1 MEERSV
7 PDLGELVDADNG
19 VISREIFVDEA
30 IFRAELSQVFARAW
44 LFVGHETQ
52 VPGPGDF
59 FVSRMGTESVLLTR
73 DSEGELHVLLNSCR
87 HRGMKVCR
95 YDEGNTLSFTCP
107 YHGWS
112 YSVDGSLVSTAGE
125 LLGVPHF
132 RAGYGGKLDRSAW
145 GLVPVAQMVNHHGLV
160 FATWDPQAPPF
171 EDYVGDFHYWLD
183 NLAASVSGEP
193 GAVRVVRGVQKWRI
207 RANWKFVS
215 ENFLGDN
222 YHGPPSHASVDAVG
236 IGPGGTSAATRHG
249 AVGAQKRSISS
260 TSFVR
265 LGHGATSSIGYA
277 WGYPTFEEP
286 ELTEYFA
293 RAWERRAA
301 RFEAE
306 GRPIGAL
313 GPATLFPSMSFHAG
327 AFPRALLVAHPL
339 SPWETEVWR
348 WYLVDAD
355 APPDIADWLRRYY
368 LRYSG
373 PGGLV
378 EQDDMENWDYATE
391 ASRGTIARRYA
402 YNYQLGLGMAKPSTL
417 RGAVES
423 EYFMTEENARNFYR
437 RWRELMSGASWH
449 DLMAG
454 T

>member
-1 MEERSV
+1 MDPNR
-7 PDLGELVDADNG
+7 LAELVDADGG
-19 VISREIFVDEA
+19 VVSREVFVDEEL
-30 IFRAELSQVFARAW
+30 FRIELEQIFARAW
-44 LFVGHETQ
+44 LFVGHESQ
-52 VPGPGDF
+52 VPEPGDF
-59 FVSRMGTESVLLTR
+59 VTSRLGTESVLLTR

-112 YSVDGSLVSTAGE
+112 YSTDGALVSIAGE

-132 RAGYGGKLDRSAW
+132 RSGYGGHLDRSAW
-145 GLVPVAQMVNHHGLV
+145 GLVPVAKLANHHGLV
-160 FATWDPQAPPF
+160 FATWDPDAAPF
-171 EDYVGDFHYWLD
+171 EDYVGDFHWWLD
-183 NLAASVSGEP
+183 NLASSASGER
-193 GAVRVVRGVQKWRI
+193 GAVTAIRGVQKWRI
-207 RANWKFVS
+207 RANWKFVA

-236 IGPGGTSAATRHG
+236 IGPGGTGAATRHG
-249 AVGAQKRSISS
+249 AAPGRQRSIAS

-265 LGHGATSSIGYA
+265 LGHGATGSVRYFI
-277 WGYPTFEEP
+277 GYPTFEEP
-286 ELTEYFA
+286 ELTDYFA
-293 RAWERRAA
+293 RAFEARTA

-306 GRPIGAL
+306 DRPVGAM

-327 AFPRALLVAHPL
+327 PFPRALLVAHPI

-355 APPDIADWLRRYY
+355 APPEVADWLRRYY

-391 ASRGTIARRYA
+391 ASRGTIARRHP
-402 YNYQLGLGMAKPSTL
+402 YNYQLGLGMTQPSTL

-423 EYFMTEENARNFYR
+423 DYFMTEENARNFYR
-437 RWRELMSGASWH
+437 RWHEFVRGDPWAA
-449 DLMAG
+449 LMAD

>member
-1 MEERSV
+1 M
-7 PDLGELVDADNG
+7 GELINPESG
-19 VISREIFVDEA
+19 IISREVFVSEKVFNDELEQL
-30 IFRAELSQVFARAW
+30 FTRAW
-44 LFVGHETQ
+44 LFVGHESQ
-52 VPGPGDF
+52 VPEPGDY
-59 FVSRMGTESVLLTR
+59 VTSRMGTESVLLTR
-73 DSEGELHVLLNSCR
+73 DSEGALHVLLNSCR

-95 YDEGNTLSFTCP
+95 YDEGNALSFTCP

-112 YSVDGSLVSTAGE
+112 YSVDGALVSVAGQ
-125 LLGVPHF
+125 LVGVPHF
-132 RAGYGGKLDRSAW
+132 RAGYGGQLDRSAW
-145 GLVPVAQMVNHHGLV
+145 GLVAVAQMTNYRGLI
-160 FATWDPQAPPF
+160 FATWDPLAPPF
-171 EDYVGDFHYWLD
+171 EDYLGDFHYWMD
-183 NLAASVSGEP
+183 NLAASAFGEP
-193 GAVRVVRGVQKWRI
+193 GRVVALRGVQKWRI

-222 YHGPPSHASVDAVG
+222 YHGPPSHQSVDAVG

-249 AVGAQKRSISS
+249 SKGGKARSISS

-265 LGHGATSSIGYA
+265 LGHGATSSADYA

-293 RAWERRAA
+293 RAWAERAA

-327 AFPRALLVAHPL
+327 PFPRALLVAHPI

-348 WYLVDAD
+348 WYLIDAD
-355 APPDIADWLRRYY
+355 APAEVTDWMRRYY

-373 PGGLV
+373 PAGLV

-391 ASRGTIARRYA
+391 ASRGTIARRYP
-402 YNYQLGLGMAKPSTL
+402 YNYQLGLGMAKPSAL
-417 RGAVES
+417 RGAMES
-423 EYFMTEENARNFYR
+423 EYFMTEENARNFYA
-437 RWRELMSGASWH
+437 RWQCFVRGDGWDE
-449 DLMAG
+449 LMAG

>member
-1 MEERSV
+1 
-7 PDLGELVDADNG
+7 
-19 VISREIFVDEA
+19 
-30 IFRAELSQVFARAW
+30 
-44 LFVGHETQ
+44 
-52 VPGPGDF
+52 
-59 FVSRMGTESVLLTR
+59 
-73 DSEGELHVLLNSCR
+73 
-87 HRGMKVCR
+87 
-95 YDEGNTLSFTCP
+95 
-107 YHGWS
+107 
-112 YSVDGSLVSTAGE
+112 VDGSLVSTAGE

-145 GLVPVAQMVNHHGLV
+145 GLVPVAKMVNYRGFV
-160 FATWDPQAPPF
+160 FATWDPAAPPF
-171 EDYVGDFHYWLD
+171 EDYVGDFHHWLD
-183 NLAASVSGEP
+183 NLSASVWGEP
-193 GAVRVVRGVQKWRI
+193 GAVRVFRGVQKWRI
-207 RANWKFVS
+207 RSNWKFVS

-236 IGPGGTSAATRHG
+236 IGPGGAAAATRHG

-265 LGHGATSSIGYA
+265 LGHGATSSVGYA
-277 WGYPTFEEP
+277 WPYPTFEEP

-293 RAWERRAA
+293 RAWEGRCA

-313 GPATLFPSMSFHAG
+313 GPATMFPSMSFHAG
-327 AFPRALLVAHPL
+327 AFPRALLVAHPI

-348 WYLVDAD
+348 WFLVDAD
-355 APPDIADWLRRYY
+355 APPDVADWLRRYY

-391 ASRGTIARRYA
+391 ASRGIIARRYA

-437 RWRELMSGASWH
+437 RWLEFVGGTSWH